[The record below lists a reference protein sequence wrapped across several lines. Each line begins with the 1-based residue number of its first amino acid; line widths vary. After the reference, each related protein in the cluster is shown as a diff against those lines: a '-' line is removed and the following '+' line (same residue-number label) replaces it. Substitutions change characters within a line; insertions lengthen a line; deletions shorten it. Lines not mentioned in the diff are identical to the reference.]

1 MRTNLA
7 AALALEPLSLH
18 TDGSVRGAGA
28 FIEGDEVVLAAGTN
42 QGTLGIFR
50 RLRSDVN
57 WADITERNGNT
68 RSHPVTW
75 LAHSTSATPG
85 FSKVPGERI

>member
-1 MRTNLA
+1 MRTTLA
-7 AALALEPLSLH
+7 AALALEPLSLRIEE
-18 TDGSVRGAGA
+18 SSRGEGA
-28 FIEGDEVVLAAGTN
+28 FGEGDEVVLAAGTN

-57 WADITERNGNT
+57 WADIMERNGSI
-68 RSHPVTW
+68 RSHPMAW

>member
-1 MRTNLA
+1 MGTIIA

-18 TDGSVRGAGA
+18 ADGSAPVEGVFRD
-28 FIEGDEVVLAAGTN
+28 GDEVVLATGTH

-57 WADITERNGNT
+57 WADIMECNGNI
-68 RSHPVTW
+68 RSHPVAW

-85 FSKVPGERI
+85 FSKVLGERI